1 MARLLCVTENKTNT
15 QMEFDALSNTTQA
28 RSLRYQRVVY
38 IVSMATSTSKM
49 MGVDAQF
56 CKIGISKCD
65 AFSRFCSYKTYW
77 PSGVLV
83 HAIAVVN
90 QPHMSDTQVVR
101 KVEADLYDCD
111 ALKEYRIR
119 HTESFLNPNAF
130 SIRYAIA
137 FLCRHASVVRVWEA
151 TPCGKYG
158 SWHATRTSHKR
169 VGAISCVGQTG
180 TRVEVEAAHSGA
192 SCDAAC

>member
-1 MARLLCVTENKTNT
+1 MD
-15 QMEFDALSNTTQA
+15 FDSWSQTAQA

-38 IVSMATSTSKM
+38 VVSMDTSTK
-49 MGVDAQF
+49 MGVKPQF

-65 AFSRFCSYKTYW
+65 AYSRFRSYKTYW

-90 QPHMSDTQVVR
+90 QPHMSDIQVVR
-101 KVEADLYDCD
+101 KVEADLCDCV

-119 HTESFLNPNAF
+119 HTESFLNSSF

-137 FLCRHASVVRVWEA
+137 FLRRHASVVRVWEA

-158 SWHATRTSHKR
+158 TWHATRTSHTR
-169 VGAISCVGQTG
+169 ADAISPAGRKG
-180 TRVEVEAAHSGA
+180 KHVEAEVAHSVP
-192 SCDAAC
+192 SCVSVC